1 VRSSTSRPVRLL
13 AATTCA
19 AALGLAAA
27 CGGGSSAPAGTP
39 APAPAAAPSADPH
52 AGMSGM
58 DGMSGMGGM
67 AHGEGAGGVELYAV
81 QTGPLGVVVTD
92 GQGRLLYGSMKDTN
106 TPPTSRCTGECTREW
121 LPVTVPAGQEPE
133 LLGVKP
139 ESVGRYARPDGTSQL
154 TLAGWP
160 VYVNRDDDGE
170 AHTAAPSAPGAWFV
184 LTPQGERKQV

>member
-1 VRSSTSRPVRLL
+1 MRSSTSRPVRLL

-19 AALGLAAA
+19 AGLGLAAA

-39 APAPAAAPSADPH
+39 APAPAAAPTADPH
-52 AGMSGM
+52 AGM
-58 DGMSGMGGM
+58 DGMGGMEGM
-67 AHGEGAGGVELYAV
+67 AHGEGGGVELYAV
-81 QTGPLGVVVTD
+81 QTGPLGVVVVD
-92 GQGRLLYGSMKDTN
+92 GRGRLLYGSMKDTN
-106 TPPTSRCTGECTREW
+106 TPPTSRCTGECAQEW
-121 LPVTVPAGQEPE
+121 LPLTVPAGQEPQ

-139 ESVGRYARPDGTSQL
+139 ESGGRQL

-170 AHTAAPSAPGAWFV
+170 SHTAAPGASGAWFV